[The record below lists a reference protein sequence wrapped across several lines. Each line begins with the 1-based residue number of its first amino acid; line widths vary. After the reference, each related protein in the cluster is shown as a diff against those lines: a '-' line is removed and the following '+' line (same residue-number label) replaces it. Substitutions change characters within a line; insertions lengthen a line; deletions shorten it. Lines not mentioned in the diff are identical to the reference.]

1 LPGIP
6 WFPSELT
13 PATAELTVQL
23 WQQADPGRGD
33 QPAAGRKA
41 TGQALLENR
50 DIDGVLFT
58 GSAAAGSI
66 SIATSAASRRR
77 CWRWR
82 WAATTR

>member
-1 LPGIP
+1 VV
-6 WFPSELT
+6 FKPSELT

-23 WQQADPGRGD
+23 WLQAGIPDGVINLIQG
-33 QPAAGRKA
+33 GKE

-58 GSAAAGSI
+58 GSASAGSI
-66 SIATSAASRRR
+66 SIATSAASRRK